1 MRFQYDREADA
12 LMISVR
18 EGHVSCTEKVDN
30 GTLLDI
36 DKDGL
41 LLGIEVL
48 QPARNWPLDEILVSH
63 QLSEQDSQTLRAV
76 WSGNGHISSS
86 DVATS

>member
-18 EGHVSCTEKVDN
+18 EGRVSRTEKVDR

-36 DKDGL
+36 DKDGV

-48 QPARNWPLDEILVSH
+48 QPARKWPLDEILASH
-63 QLSEQDSQTLRAV
+63 HLSEQDGQTLRAV
-76 WSGNGHISSS
+76 WSGSGQISSR
-86 DVATS
+86 DAATS